1 MANPRYYV
9 PPISRFLVSALYHEG
24 RRRRVPMTRLVD
36 ELLTAALQDTPGWR
50 LAEDAHRE
58 QVASTASPTQTQPNN
73 PNRHLQP
80 SG

>member
-24 RRRRVPMTRLVD
+24 RHRRMPMTRLVD
-36 ELLTAALQDTPGWR
+36 ELLTAALRDTPGWQ

-58 QVASTASPTQTQPNN
+58 PVANPTHPCN
-73 PNRHLQP
+73 PTPTLRDQP
-80 SG
+80 SA

>member
-58 QVASTASPTQTQPNN
+58 PVANRTHTCNPTPTL
-73 PNRHLQP
+73 RDQP